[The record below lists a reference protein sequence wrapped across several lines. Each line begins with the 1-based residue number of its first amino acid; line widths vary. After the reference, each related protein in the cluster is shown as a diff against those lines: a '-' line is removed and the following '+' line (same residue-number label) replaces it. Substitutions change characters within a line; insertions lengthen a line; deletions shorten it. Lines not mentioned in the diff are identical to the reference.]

1 MSKYNLDAINE
12 EIMEN
17 INLVL
22 DPCAIA
28 NGTTSRNDIKTSI
41 NDIAVVNGLLPLDK
55 LRFVRTL
62 SKGATEVES
71 IKDDAT
77 KLTLPKLALKQAKT
91 LASFKKAIKEGKKEF
106 LFNGTMYQY
115 REDITIDLSECEG
128 EEAEKWIAKKAE
140 LATIE
145 KKIAALREDM
155 KDVKSTMEACE
166 NKYIADNPDCDKIKK
181 DVKPSIVVL

>member
-1 MSKYNLDAINE
+1 MVSGIKI
-12 EIMEN
+12 IKTMEN
-17 INLVL
+17 INLIL

-55 LRFVRTL
+55 LRFVRQL
-62 SKGATEVES
+62 SKAATEVES

-106 LFNGTMYQY
+106 MFNGTMYQY
-115 REDITIDLSECEG
+115 REDITIDLSECQG
-128 EEAEKWIAKKAE
+128 EEAEKWLAKKAE
-140 LATIE
+140 LAE
-145 KKIAALREDM
+145 KEQKIADLREDI
-155 KDVKSTMEACE
+155 KDIKSTMEACE
-166 NKYIADNPDCDKIKK
+166 NKYVANNPNCDKVQITI
-181 DVKPSIVVL
+181 KPSIVVL